1 MIRFNVPRVALKL
14 LRAAFFSAMW
24 VAASAAN
31 AQAIGDPLRIL
42 VGFPPGGGTDAIA
55 RVLAEKLG
63 AELGRPVIVDNRAGA
78 GGQIAAQMLKSAPTD
93 GKTFFLSN
101 DHTISIV
108 PQVMKN
114 PGFDPLKDFVPVA
127 GFANSVNGLAVPAA
141 SSIRTVAD
149 YVSWV
154 KRQNGAR
161 NAIGIP
167 APASIP
173 EFLVKDIGAKY
184 ALDLQAVPYRGSGPM
199 ILDMLSNQ
207 IPASIGSVADFIEY
221 HKAGK
226 VRVIALIGRERQAFL
241 PDAQTFSELGIA
253 GLEDLPYYGFFA
265 PRGTPQAAIDRFG
278 AALAKVLSTPT
289 VHDRITAMGFLVE
302 YMNQAQF
309 TDRVHVY
316 TTQWAQTIKA
326 SGYQPQ

>member
-1 MIRFNVPRVALKL
+1 MIRFSISRIALKV
-14 LRAAFFSAMW
+14 LRTAFISSMWLAAG
-24 VAASAAN
+24 AASA
-31 AQAIGDPLRIL
+31 QLGGDALRLL

-55 RVLAEKLG
+55 RVLAERLG
-63 AELGRPVIVDNRAGA
+63 EELGRQVVVDNRAGA
-78 GGQIAAQMLKSAPTD
+78 GGQIAAQILKSAPAD

-101 DHTISIV
+101 DHTISII

-141 SSIRTVAD
+141 SPVRTVAE
-149 YVSWV
+149 YVSRI
-154 KRQNGAR
+154 KRQNGTA
-161 NAIGIP
+161 NAIGVP

-173 EFLVKDIGAKY
+173 EFLVKDIGTKY
-184 ALDLQAVPYRGSGPM
+184 RLELQAVPYRGSGPM
-199 ILDMLSNQ
+199 ILDMLSDQ
-207 IPASIGSVADFIEY
+207 IPAGIGSMADFIEY

-226 VRVIALIGRERQAFL
+226 LRVIAVIGRERQASF
-241 PDAQTFSELGIA
+241 PDAQTFSELGMA

-278 AALAKVLSTPT
+278 AALAKVIGTPA

-302 YMNQAQF
+302 FMNQRQF
-309 TDRVHVY
+309 TDRVRVY

>member
-1 MIRFNVPRVALKL
+1 MKLSISRLALKA
-14 LRAAFFSAMW
+14 LRVAFFSYTW
-24 VAASAAN
+24 VAACSAS
-31 AQAIGDPLRIL
+31 AQSTGDPLRLL

-63 AELGRPVIVDNRAGA
+63 EELGKPVVVDNRAGA
-78 GGQIAAQMLKSAPTD
+78 GGQIAAQILKSAPAD
-93 GKTFFLSN
+93 GRTFFLSN

-114 PGFDPLKDFVPVA
+114 PGFDPPKDFVPVA
-127 GFANSVNGLAVPAA
+127 GFANSINGLAVPAT
-141 SSIRTVAD
+141 SPVRTVAE
-149 YVSWV
+149 YVAWV
-154 KRQNGAR
+154 KRQNGAC
-161 NAIGIP
+161 NAVGIP

-173 EFLVKDIGAKY
+173 EFLVRDIGAKY
-184 ALDLQAVPYRGSGPM
+184 QLDLQAVPYRGSGPM
-199 ILDMLSNQ
+199 IVDMLSNQ
-207 IPASIGSVADFIEY
+207 IPAGIGSVADFIEY

-226 VRVIALIGRERQAFL
+226 IRLIALIGRERQTLF
-241 PDAQTFSELGIA
+241 PDVQTFSELGMT

-265 PRGTPQAAIDRFG
+265 PRGTPQAAMDRFG
-278 AALAKVLSTPT
+278 AALAKVVATPA

-302 YMNQAQF
+302 FTNQGQF
-309 TDRVHVY
+309 TERVRVY

>member
-1 MIRFNVPRVALKL
+1 MIKFSTPHLGLKK
-14 LRAAFFSAMW
+14 LRITFFACLCL
-24 VAASAAN
+24 AASAVCAQTPGN
-31 AQAIGDPLRIL
+31 AIRLL

-63 AELGRPVIVDNRAGA
+63 EELGRPVVVDNRAGA
-78 GGQIAAQMLKSAPTD
+78 GGQIAAQILKSAPAD

-101 DHTISIV
+101 DHTISII

-114 PGFDPLKDFVPVA
+114 PGFDSLKDSVPVA
-127 GFANSVNGLAVPAA
+127 GFANSVNGLAVPAT
-141 SSIRTVAD
+141 SPIKTVAE
-149 YVSWV
+149 YVAWV
-154 KRQNGAR
+154 KRQNGDRSAV
-161 NAIGIP
+161 GIP

-173 EFLVKDIGAKY
+173 EFLVHDIGAKY
-184 ALDLQAVPYRGSGPM
+184 QLDLRAVPYRGSGPM
-199 ILDMLSNQ
+199 IVDMLSNQ
-207 IPASIGSVADFIEY
+207 IPAGIGSVADFIEY

-226 VRVIALIGRERQAFL
+226 IRLIALIGRERQTLF
-241 PDAQTFSELGIA
+241 PDVQTFSELGMI

-265 PRGTPQAAIDRFG
+265 PRGTPQATIDRFG
-278 AALAKVLSTPT
+278 AALAKVLATPA

-302 YMNQAQF
+302 FMGQGQF
-309 TDRVHVY
+309 TELVRVY

>member
-1 MIRFNVPRVALKL
+1 MIKLSISRLALKA
-14 LRAAFFSAMW
+14 LRVAFFSYTW
-24 VAASAAN
+24 VAACSAS
-31 AQAIGDPLRIL
+31 AQSTGDPLRLL

-63 AELGRPVIVDNRAGA
+63 EELGKPVVVDNRAGA
-78 GGQIAAQMLKSAPTD
+78 GGQIAAQILKSAPAD
-93 GKTFFLSN
+93 GRTFFLSN

-114 PGFDPLKDFVPVA
+114 PGFDPPKDFVPVA
-127 GFANSVNGLAVPAA
+127 GFANSINGLAVPAT
-141 SSIRTVAD
+141 SPVRTVAE
-149 YVSWV
+149 YVAWV
-154 KRQNGAR
+154 KRQNGAC
-161 NAIGIP
+161 NAVGIP

-173 EFLVKDIGAKY
+173 EFLVRDIGAKY
-184 ALDLQAVPYRGSGPM
+184 QLDLQAVPYRGSGPM
-199 ILDMLSNQ
+199 IVDMLSNQ
-207 IPASIGSVADFIEY
+207 IPAGIGSVADFIEY

-226 VRVIALIGRERQAFL
+226 IRLIALIGRERQTLF
-241 PDAQTFSELGIA
+241 PDVQTFSELGMT

-265 PRGTPQAAIDRFG
+265 PRGTPQAAMDRFG
-278 AALAKVLSTPT
+278 AALAKVVATPA

-302 YMNQAQF
+302 FTNQGQF
-309 TDRVHVY
+309 TERVRVY